1 MVSTSYFQ
9 RRHAGL
15 HAHPGIPGVAARSRQ
30 CTGALA
36 FAPLEP
42 ARTACRR
49 GMALA
54 MTPLNQSGVTV

>member
-1 MVSTSYFQ
+1 MVSTSNFQ
-9 RRHAGL
+9 CRHAGL
-15 HAHPGIPGVAARSRQ
+15 HGHPGIPGVDAPSRQ
-30 CTGALA
+30 RTGALA

-54 MTPLNQSGVTV
+54 MTPSINLE